1 MKKLITIIITLILIF
16 FSFNY
21 VYADEISYEGEWL
34 NAFYTNRKITKDIS
48 HWEFDENFFAN
59 HDLSKDN
66 LGRYGMGEWKKK
78 PSLHRLYVFD
88 FPYGPE
94 YWEPGEGW
102 QDFDNRVDW
111 SKTTEI
117 HRDGLDFVVN
127 IPYFRK
133 YYEEGMAGGGFG
145 IFVWSWRSDYVHYQ
159 DFEATFET
167 PSGNIK
173 YHMDEMSN
181 WVEEYIEEEATHGT
195 FTIEKY
201 PTYVFTKWHK
211 LNDGTPAGMDLTIS
225 WDATRGF
232 QNIKVQM
239 TVVRYIEDEEEKY
252 EIFDIYDGPA
262 DSSGQIET
270 RLEFEHSGYIEF
282 DDFTKGSHLYIEFIT
297 EEGNIGEIIAPIP
310 INGFFGINLG
320 KSPGPVDK
328 IFKKSKL
335 DNETFDF
342 N

>member
-21 VYADEISYEGEWL
+21 VYADEINYEGKWIK
-34 NAFYTNRKITKDIS
+34 AFYTNRTLTKDIS
-48 HWEFDENFFAN
+48 HWEFDENFFATHN
-59 HDLSKDN
+59 LSGDN
-66 LGRYGMGEWKKK
+66 LISYGMDGWKKK
-78 PSLHRLYVFD
+78 PSVHRLMVFD

-102 QDFDNRVDW
+102 VAFNERVDW
-111 SKTTEI
+111 ENTTKI
-117 HRDGLDFVVN
+117 HRDGLDFVVT

-133 YYEEGMAGGGFG
+133 YEYEEFGGGGFG
-145 IFVWSWRSDYVHYQ
+145 LFLNYFVSNYVHYQ
-159 DFEATFET
+159 DFEATFDT
-167 PSGNIK
+167 PSGTIT
-173 YHMDEMSN
+173 YHMDEMAT
-181 WVEEYIEEEATHGT
+181 WVEEIIEEEATHGT

-225 WDATRGF
+225 WDATRVF

-270 RLEFEHSGYIEF
+270 RLEFEHAGTEESKIF
-282 DDFTKGSHLYIEFIT
+282 IEFIT
-297 EEGNIGEIIAPIP
+297 EEGNYGTLEAPTP
-310 INGFFGINLG
+310 INGYFGINI
-320 KSPGPVDK
+320 SEPVSVEG
-328 IFKKSKL
+328 IFKKSIL
-335 DNETFDF
+335 DSEIFGF
-342 N
+342 